1 MLDAYIIERIRREQE
16 RARESQRPALRI
28 PAPEPYDPRDD
39 ARPAPPPRDDGERRG
54 SVIIDY
60 RI

>member
-16 RARESQRPALRI
+16 RTRESQRPALRI

-39 ARPAPPPRDDGERRG
+39 ERPAGRPREDGERRG